1 MTALDAEAIQA
12 LGLARVGDDVRI
24 DDRASFFGAG
34 SISIGSH
41 TRIDAGVVVTAGPAA
56 VTIGDHVHLAAG
68 AMVFGTA
75 GVVLDDFANISSRVA
90 VYSTSD
96 DFTSGTLTGPTVD
109 DDLKAVLEEP
119 VYVGRHA
126 IVGTGSVVLPGVRL
140 GLGSSVGAL
149 SLVKRSL
156 ADGEIVAGAPA
167 RTVGWRP
174 LERLLAGEREMR
186 ERDRRR

>member
-1 MTALDAEAIQA
+1 MAALDTTGIAA
-12 LGLARVGDDVRI
+12 LGLAHVGRHVRI
-24 DDRASFFGAG
+24 DDSVRLFGGG

-41 TRIDAGVVVTAGPAA
+41 TRVDAGVVVTAGPGA

-75 GVVLDDFANISSRVA
+75 GVVLEDFANISSRVA
-90 VYSTSD
+90 IYSTSD
-96 DFTSGTLTGPTVD
+96 DFTSGALTGPTVD
-109 DDLKAVLEEP
+109 DDLKAVLEAP
-119 VYVGRHA
+119 VHVGRHA

-156 ADGEIVAGAPA
+156 DDGEIVAGAPA
-167 RTVGWRP
+167 KTVGRRP
-174 LERLLAGEREMR
+174 LERLLAGEREVR